1 MVSEADGV
9 GPNSDGMMST
19 AVRGGDVVAEVAR
32 VRSPP
37 PSYYESM
44 MSSTGGTSSGG
55 ASGHASSDDYK
66 CEETTEFF

>member
-9 GPNSDGMMST
+9 GPNSDGMLL
-19 AVRGGDVVAEVAR
+19 VRGGNVAAEVAR

-44 MSSTGGTSSGG
+44 MSSSGAAAAAEGSSPEDPG
-55 ASGHASSDDYK
+55 YK